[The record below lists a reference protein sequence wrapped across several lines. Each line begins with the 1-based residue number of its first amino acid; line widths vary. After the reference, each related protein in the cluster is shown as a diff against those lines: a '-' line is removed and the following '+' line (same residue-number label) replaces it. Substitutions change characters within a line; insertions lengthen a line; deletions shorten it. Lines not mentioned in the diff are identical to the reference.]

1 MVELLL
7 PHLFK
12 NRVGVRHERKDGGQE
27 VQGNLILRVEKRVV
41 PFKGCNRSVHLKF
54 SVGCVATPTRS
65 HPAAPVKLAGGV
77 NALAMA

>member
-12 NRVGVRHERKDGGQE
+12 DRVGVRHERKDGGQE

-41 PFKGCNRSVHLKF
+41 PFKGCNRSVHFKF
-54 SVGCVATPTRS
+54 SVGCVATPTGA
-65 HPAAPVKLAGGV
+65 HPAALVKLAGGV
-77 NALAMA
+77 IAPAMA